1 MLSGKVIPDC
11 TWVLRKVPLSH
22 ASGSVKLLLNWTE
35 VGFHQS
41 MKAIDCQEKNFIVRY
56 CKYKVHLIAIWSIP
70 KGFIATT
77 YSQVLA
83 TDTKLTSGKKWPSS
97 LHLPSC
103 IKIVFHLSNGNYAIQ
118 SSFTSL
124 DIANGKRN
132 VWKRSKENPNG
143 IIFKKRPKLYFNLL
157 PKMSIFPTSFAKK
170 FR

>member
-1 MLSGKVIPDC
+1 M
-11 TWVLRKVPLSH
+11 R
-22 ASGSVKLLLNWTE
+22 
-35 VGFHQS
+35 HQS
-41 MKAIDCQEKNFIVRY
+41 GAVFLAHSIRAYNPGENDFNVTTTTNKSVC
-56 CKYKVHLIAIWSIP
+56 KVHLIAIWSIP

-97 LHLPSC
+97 LYLPSC

-118 SSFTSL
+118 CSFTSL